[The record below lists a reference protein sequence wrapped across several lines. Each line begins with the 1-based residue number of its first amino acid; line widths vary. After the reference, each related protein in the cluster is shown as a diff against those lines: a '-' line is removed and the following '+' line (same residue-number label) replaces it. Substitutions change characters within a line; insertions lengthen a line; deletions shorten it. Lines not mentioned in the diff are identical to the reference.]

1 MKKVYVIEEYSAKRL
16 EEQINYLLDH
26 EGIKVANIQ
35 YQTAGV
41 PSSTNTGVDGE
52 INIGGN
58 VYHSALV
65 EYEAIE
71 KGVDE

>member
-1 MKKVYVIEEYSAKRL
+1 MRKVYVIEEYTARRL

-26 EGIKVANIQ
+26 EEIKVINIQ

-41 PSSTNTGVDGE
+41 PSSTDTGVDGE

-58 VYHSALV
+58 VYHTALV
-65 EYEAIE
+65 EYEVHE
-71 KGVDE
+71 KGVVE